1 MSFEE
6 DTRGVSE
13 GAGVAV
19 LIVMTVLVTASV
31 GISVLFVQSGDDAG
45 VQANFTYEY
54 IGDRTT
60 LLVTH
65 AGGDEIQ
72 AGDLVFSGPGTNVT
86 WAAVAGQNETETV
99 AEGDLVQL
107 SRNSAYG
114 SRVRE
119 SHTIRVVYSPEGG
132 NRTVLST
139 WSGGDG
145 L

>member
-6 DTRGVSE
+6 DARGVSE

-19 LIVMTVLVTASV
+19 LILLTVLVTASV
-31 GISVLFVQSGDDAG
+31 GISVLFVDTGDDTG

-54 IGDRTT
+54 ISDRTT

-65 AGGDEIQ
+65 AGGDELQ
-72 AGDLVFSGPGTNVT
+72 AGDIVLSGPGTNVT
-86 WAAVAGQNETETV
+86 WAAVAGQNGTETV
-99 AEGDLVQL
+99 TEGDLVQL

-119 SHTIRVVYSPEGG
+119 RDTIRVVYVPEGG
-132 NRTVLST
+132 NRTVLDT
-139 WSGGDG
+139 WSGSGG
-145 L
+145 I